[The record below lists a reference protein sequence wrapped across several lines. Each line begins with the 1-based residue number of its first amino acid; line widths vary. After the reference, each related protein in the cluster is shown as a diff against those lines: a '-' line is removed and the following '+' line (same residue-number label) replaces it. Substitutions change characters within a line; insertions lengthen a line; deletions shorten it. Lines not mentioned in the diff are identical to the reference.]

1 LGQAKPAS
9 KQLNLESLAMQT
21 DPKNSGCP
29 TPAEPILESRAVYMR
44 KSWTLSRIDYRIF
57 PIVLALMGISLL
69 VISSMTADLEEGAV
83 FWTPL
88 VKSQLRWF
96 LMGWGVFF
104 LCSMFDYRDLR
115 TWSPFLYFAIIL
127 LLIGLF
133 FVSPI
138 QNVHRWYRIPGVA
151 SFQPSEQA
159 KLILI
164 IFLSWF
170 LERKASNISSF
181 STALQMGAIIGI
193 PFVLILKQPDL
204 GTALI
209 LYPIA
214 LVMGYIADVHRGML
228 RFMSFLGVSI
238 LFLVSLLFLGLLDH
252 DEMRPVFTKALK
264 EYQYERLN
272 PNTYHQRASQ
282 IAIAIGGISGTG
294 WQKGEFSGKR
304 WLPAAHTDSVFA
316 AFGEEFGL
324 IGLSFLLFLFFSL
337 LYFSFQVVI
346 SAKDLF
352 GRYLGAGLAAYI
364 AMHVLINIG
373 MMCALLPISGV
384 PLILITYGG
393 SSILTTMAA
402 LGLLQSIYSR
412 RFMF

>member
-1 LGQAKPAS
+1 MWKPWA
-9 KQLNLESLAMQT
+9 
-21 DPKNSGCP
+21 
-29 TPAEPILESRAVYMR
+29 
-44 KSWTLSRIDYRIF
+44 LSRLDYRIL
-57 PIVLALMGISLL
+57 PVILSLMGVSLL
-69 VISSMTADLEEGAV
+69 VISSMTIEMAEEAPS

-88 VKSQLRWF
+88 VKTQLRWF
-96 LMGWGVFF
+96 CLGWVVFF
-104 LCSMFDYRDLR
+104 LTAAFDYRNLR
-115 TWSPFLYFAIIL
+115 DWSLFLYVAAVI

-138 QNVHRWYRIPGVA
+138 QNVHRWYRIPGLA

-159 KLILI
+159 KLIVV

-170 LERKASNISSF
+170 LERRGSNASTF
-181 STALQMGAIIGI
+181 STAFQMGGI
-193 PFVLILKQPDL
+193 VGLPFLLILKQPDL

-214 LVMGYIADVHRGML
+214 LVMGYFADIHKGIL
-228 RFMSFLGVSI
+228 RLVGIVGVAI
-238 LFLVSLLFLGLLDH
+238 LLLVSLLFLGILDH
-252 DEMRPVFTKALK
+252 EKMRPLFTTVLK

-272 PNTYHQRASQ
+272 PNTYHQKASQ
-282 IAIAIGGISGTG
+282 IAIAIGGITGTG
-294 WQKGEFSGKR
+294 WHKSDFSARK

-324 IGLSFLLFLFFSL
+324 IGILFLLL
-337 LYFSFQVVI
+337 LYYALIYFSFQVAAV
-346 SAKDLF
+346 AKDLF
-352 GRYLGAGLAAYI
+352 GRFLAAGLSVYL
-364 AMHVLINIG
+364 AMHVLANIG

-384 PLILITYGG
+384 PLIFVTYGG
-393 SSILTTMAA
+393 SSILTTMGA